1 MKLHNIL
8 LVGLAGLS
16 LASCSDYLDVD
27 APSKNPPEYVFSDK
41 KEMNRALNGVY
52 AALNN
57 KSTYASAFLDKFC
70 FNTDVEFKAF
80 NNEFTSSTSYQRY
93 DCDAD
98 AGDIKKAWDA
108 LYQGIERAN
117 MLDSGI
123 RNSAIFDEDDAD
135 LMQMLGEV
143 KVLRAIFYHDLV
155 WYWGDVPF
163 SIKPS
168 YESESD
174 VYDVVDRTVILQTLI
189 DDLKEIAPKMAS
201 LSSINFSNGTERI
214 SKDMAWAMIARL
226 AMTAGGYSL
235 RPDGGGEFGSMQRPD
250 NYLDFY
256 RTAAEYCDSVIERG
270 DHSQFSSQ
278 KFHEVFV
285 TQCNLGTSPRN
296 GDIIFEIPF
305 GKESSG
311 SIGYIHGP
319 KMDNS
324 EGITVHNWGKASGS
338 AQLNAFYRYFFD
350 EDDVRRDY
358 VNQMFGYNAQ
368 GVAKLNN
375 GRTVYNGKW
384 SKLWHTTGLG
394 AATEDNTGINYPYM
408 RYADVL
414 LMSAEAE
421 NEIHQAPTA
430 KAIERLSTVR
440 KRAFPTNPIKATV
453 MASDYN
459 EFRKAVL
466 DERKFEFAGENMRW
480 RDLVRN
486 NMLNENVYWTF
497 FRYFNIAY
505 TTQTDYADWVG
516 LYDFDDPDWYNNN
529 INYTIY
535 YFDDIANNDIPDA
548 KDRYTAEQFPNQSS
562 NVKVCWIRN
571 LYRKV
576 ENADRVSIVVG
587 DEQVKPSST
596 NLMDWSEQDGFPKD
610 YFLYS
615 TRGYIYSN
623 EDGEIIINDNGQP
636 ASALD
641 PSTMPKASDLPVI
654 RYILPYP
661 RAVITRSMGKYT
673 NKYGYK

>member
-8 LVGLAGLS
+8 LAGLAGLS
-16 LASCSDYLDVD
+16 FVSCSDYLDVD

-41 KEMNRALNGVY
+41 KEMDRALNGVY
-52 AALNN
+52 AALNSS
-57 KSTYASAFLDKFC
+57 STYGQNFLDKFC
-70 FNTDVEFKAF
+70 FNTDVEFKMF
-80 NNEFTSSTSYQRY
+80 NNQYSTSTSYQRY

-117 MLDSGI
+117 MLVSGI
-123 RNSAIFDEDDAD
+123 RNSDLYDETDAE
-135 LMQMLGEV
+135 LMQMLGEA

-163 SIKPS
+163 SMLPS
-168 YESESD
+168 YEAPSN
-174 VYDVVDRTVILQTLI
+174 VYDVVDRTVILETLI
-189 DDLKEIAPKMAS
+189 DDLKETAPKMAS
-201 LSSINFSNGTERI
+201 LSNINFTDGVERI

-235 RPDGGGEFGSMQRPD
+235 RPEGGNYGTMKRPD
-250 NYLDFY
+250 NYRDFY
-256 RTAAEYCDSVIERG
+256 QTAAEYCDSVIIRG
-270 DHSQFSSQ
+270 NHQRFSEQ
-278 KFHEVFV
+278 KYHEVFV
-285 TQCNLGTSPRN
+285 TECNLGESYKD
-296 GDIIFEIPF
+296 GDVIFEIPF
-305 GKESSG
+305 GRESTG

-324 EGITVHNWGKASGS
+324 EGVTVHNWGKASGS

-350 EDDVRRDY
+350 PDDVRRDY

-368 GVAKLNN
+368 GEAKLNN

-384 SKLWHTTGLG
+384 SKLWNATGLG
-394 AATEDNTGINYPYM
+394 AATEGNTGINYPYM

-421 NEIHQAPTA
+421 NEINNGPTA
-430 KAIERLSTVR
+430 KAIERLEMVR
-440 KRAFPTNPIKATV
+440 KRAFPSNPIKAV
-453 MASDYN
+453 VFASDKD
-459 EFRKAVL
+459 EFLKAVL

-486 NMLNENVYWTF
+486 NLLNENVYWTF
-497 FRYFNIAY
+497 FRYYNIAY

-516 LYDFDDPDWYNNN
+516 LYDFDDPNWYNDN

-535 YFDDIANNDIPDA
+535 YFDNIANKDIPNA
-548 KDRYTAEQFPNQSS
+548 EDRYTVEQFPNQSG

-576 ENADRVSIVVG
+576 ENADRVNIVVNG
-587 DEQVKPSST
+587 EQVKPSSA

-615 TRGYIYSN
+615 TLGYIYSN
-623 EDGEIIINDNGQP
+623 EDGEIIINDNGSP
-636 ASALD
+636 ASAPD
-641 PSTMPKASDLPVI
+641 PSSMPKYNNLPVI

-661 RAVITRSMGKYT
+661 RTVITRSMGKYT